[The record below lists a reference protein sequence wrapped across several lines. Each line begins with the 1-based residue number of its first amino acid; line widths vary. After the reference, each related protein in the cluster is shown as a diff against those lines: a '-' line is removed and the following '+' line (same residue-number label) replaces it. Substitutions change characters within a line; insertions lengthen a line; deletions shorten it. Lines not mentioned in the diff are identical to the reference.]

1 MIIHS
6 LKKQRATKKQI
17 VENISHFNPGTP
29 SLKLIYDDKNDKL
42 EHKFIFNN
50 DVICNSEHIA
60 ICELGENII
69 LITDNY
75 ELIDVVPKKLKLTL
89 SKSFISK
96 PLFNMLND
104 RYILTN
110 TSVFT
115 LEEVHY
121 QNDNTFIGYS
131 INTLLTNTDTTY
143 INN

>member
-17 VENISHFNPGTP
+17 LENLSHFNEGTP
-29 SLKLIYDDKNDKL
+29 SLKLVHSEVDGKL
-42 EHKFIFNN
+42 EHKFIFND
-50 DVICNSEHIA
+50 DVIRDLEHIA

-69 LITDNY
+69 IITNNY
-75 ELIDVVPKKLKLTL
+75 DLIDVVPKKIKLTL
-89 SKSFISK
+89 SQSFTCK

-110 TSVFT
+110 TSIFT

-121 QNDNTFIGYS
+121 KDDSTFIGYS